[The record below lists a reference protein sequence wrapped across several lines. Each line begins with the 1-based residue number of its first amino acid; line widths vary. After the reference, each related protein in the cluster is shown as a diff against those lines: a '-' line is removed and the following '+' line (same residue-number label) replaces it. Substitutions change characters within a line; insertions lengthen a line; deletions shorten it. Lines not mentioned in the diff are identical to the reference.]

1 MTFPCNTK
9 LFPLQPEIKYM
20 SMETIYLGIVI
31 FLFVLAIFDLVVGVS
46 NDAVNFL
53 QSAVGAKAASF
64 KTILFIAGIGVF
76 IGAALSNGM
85 MDIARHGIYQP
96 EHFYFAEI
104 MCILLAVMLT
114 DVVLLD
120 VFNTMGMP
128 TSTTVSLVFELLLQK
143 LGKLQ
148 LLRRTGNTLRVFARL
163 GVKPCITDKS
173 FCKIHILCYEDVIV
187 NENKRNHSRPY
198 AKERG
203 FLLIVQLLFCFLPLY
218 TIKMSQIYK
227 KCLILKTVYHI
238 FPY

>member
-85 MDIARHGIYQP
+85 MDIARHGIYHVHSACRHVDGRRAIRCLQ
-96 EHFYFAEI
+96 HYGNAYLHH
-104 MCILLAVMLT
+104 CIHGVR
-114 DVVLLD
+114 
-120 VFNTMGMP
+120 
-128 TSTTVSLVFELLLQK
+128 TVGRYV
-143 LGKLQ
+143 
-148 LLRRTGNTLRVFARL
+148 RTGAHQGL
-163 GVKPCITDKS
+163 
-173 FCKIHILCYEDVIV
+173 
-187 NENKRNHSRPY
+187 
-198 AKERG
+198 
-203 FLLIVQLLFCFLPLY
+203 
-218 TIKMSQIYK
+218 
-227 KCLILKTVYHI
+227 
-238 FPY
+238 

>member
-85 MDIARHGIYQP
+85 MDIARHGI
-96 EHFYFAEI
+96 

-114 DVVLLD
+114 DVVLIRCLQHYGNAYLHHCIHG
-120 VFNTMGMP
+120 VR
-128 TSTTVSLVFELLLQK
+128 TVGRYV
-143 LGKLQ
+143 
-148 LLRRTGNTLRVFARL
+148 RTGAHQGL
-163 GVKPCITDKS
+163 
-173 FCKIHILCYEDVIV
+173 
-187 NENKRNHSRPY
+187 
-198 AKERG
+198 
-203 FLLIVQLLFCFLPLY
+203 
-218 TIKMSQIYK
+218 
-227 KCLILKTVYHI
+227 
-238 FPY
+238 

>member
-1 MTFPCNTK
+1 MGDEADDGRF
-9 LFPLQPEIKYM
+9 F
-20 SMETIYLGIVI
+20 LGVGLESGIDVTH
-31 FLFVLAIFDLVVGVS
+31 FV
-46 NDAVNFL
+46 
-53 QSAVGAKAASF
+53 
-64 KTILFIAGIGVF
+64 
-76 IGAALSNGM
+76 
-85 MDIARHGIYQP
+85 
-96 EHFYFAEI
+96 HFHITE
-104 MCILLAVMLT
+104 
-114 DVVLLD
+114 
-120 VFNTMGMP
+120 
-128 TSTTVSLVFELLLQK
+128 SLVFELLLQK

>member
-1 MTFPCNTK
+1 
-9 LFPLQPEIKYM
+9 M

-64 KTILFIAGIGVF
+64 KTMLFIAGVGVF

-96 EHFYFAEI
+96 QHFYFAEI

-120 VFNTMGMP
+120 VFNIRIILRASFKTAPNRVMP
-128 TSTTVSLVFELLLQK
+128 TAATCLLH
-143 LGKLQ
+143 
-148 LLRRTGNTLRVFARL
+148 A
-163 GVKPCITDKS
+163 
-173 FCKIHILCYEDVIV
+173 
-187 NENKRNHSRPY
+187 
-198 AKERG
+198 
-203 FLLIVQLLFCFLPLY
+203 
-218 TIKMSQIYK
+218 
-227 KCLILKTVYHI
+227 
-238 FPY
+238 

>member
-114 DVVLLD
+114 DVVLIRC
-120 VFNTMGMP
+120 
-128 TSTTVSLVFELLLQK
+128 LQHYGNAY
-143 LGKLQ
+143 LHHCIHGV
-148 LLRRTGNTLRVFARL
+148 RAAGRYVRTGAHQGL
-163 GVKPCITDKS
+163 
-173 FCKIHILCYEDVIV
+173 
-187 NENKRNHSRPY
+187 
-198 AKERG
+198 
-203 FLLIVQLLFCFLPLY
+203 
-218 TIKMSQIYK
+218 
-227 KCLILKTVYHI
+227 
-238 FPY
+238 

>member
-128 TSTTVSLVFELLLQK
+128 TSTTVSMVFELLGGTFALALIKVYHQYRQGAVCHHGHFCIRSHC
-143 LGKLQ
+143 LLLRYAGTVAGTYRVHLQ
-148 LLRRTGNTLRVFARL
+148 LQEEHEIQHRAVRWYSCHQHHLLHA
-163 GVKPCITDKS
+163 DKGAERQL
-173 FCKIHILCYEDVIV
+173 IHD
-187 NENKRNHSRPY
+187 P
-198 AKERG
+198 
-203 FLLIVQLLFCFLPLY
+203 
-218 TIKMSQIYK
+218 
-227 KCLILKTVYHI
+227 
-238 FPY
+238 